1 MSEDIDVDEA
11 LHAAILRTLVRQGRT
26 PLELLVRQMRKERRD
41 ARVDAEAVYQC
52 VTGSSLLVG
61 HPGGE
66 VGTLLEVLE
75 GHVLT
80 QRVPG
85 PTAGR
90 KDLWCTTALQ
100 PFLAWCS
107 VLPLPLIGGGELT
120 AAEFGHAALVG
131 PPGWLPEAQPGDLL
145 ALHVEDGALGIT
157 LVDRDAGTS
166 PANGPVDQQ
175 DLRRLL
181 AHHFD
186 VHRLYS
192 LDTIS
197 LPRPGELIVALTH
210 ALLERPEILREP
222 GVPLDELL
230 YDPLNQQDIDHHWR
244 NANAWGTEFTVSF
257 SITGMPEN
265 LHSEIRRRADVYGM
279 SEDQY
284 VIAALGHLAWRTPF
298 ADDLGTLDSWVPEER
313 AEAEGGEHAAGR
325 VAEMRPR

>member
-107 VLPLPLIGGGELT
+107 VLPLPLLSGGELT
-120 AAEFGHAALVG
+120 AAEFGHSALIG
-131 PPGWLPEAQPGDLL
+131 PPGWLPSAEPGDLL
-145 ALHVEDGALGIT
+145 ALQIEGGELGIT
-157 LVDRDAGTS
+157 LVDRDADTKS
-166 PANGPVDQQ
+166 ETGPVGQQ

-181 AHHFD
+181 ARHYD
-186 VHRLYS
+186 VFRIYS
-192 LDTIS
+192 LHTWS
-197 LPRPGELIVALTH
+197 LPRPGELIAALTH
-210 ALLERPEILREP
+210 ALLERPEILRQP

-244 NANAWGTEFTVSF
+244 DANAWRTDETVSF
-257 SITGMPEN
+257 CITGMPEN
-265 LHSEIRRRADVYGM
+265 LHGEIRRRADAYGM

-284 VIAALGHLAWRTPF
+284 VIAVLGHLAWRTPF
-298 ADDLGTLDSWVPEER
+298 AEDLGSLDSWVPEESV
-313 AEAEGGEHAAGR
+313 EAGGGEDAAGR
-325 VAEMRPR
+325 VAQMRPL

>member
-1 MSEDIDVDEA
+1 MIDEIDMDIA

-26 PLELLVRQMRKERRD
+26 PLELLVRQMRKKKRD
-41 ARVDAEAVYQC
+41 SRIDENTVFQC
-52 VTGSSLLVG
+52 IDGSSLLVG
-61 HPGGE
+61 HPSGE

-75 GHVLT
+75 GHLLT
-80 QRVPG
+80 QRVPS
-85 PTAGR
+85 PTSGR
-90 KDLWCTTALQ
+90 RDLWCTVALQ

-107 VLPLPLIGGGELT
+107 VMPLPLLNGGELT
-120 AAEFGHAALVG
+120 AAEFGHSALVG
-131 PPGWLPEAQPGDLL
+131 PPGWLPDAQPGDLL
-145 ALHVEDGALGIT
+145 ALRIEGGALGIA
-157 LVDRDAGTS
+157 LVDRDASTS
-166 PANGPVDQQ
+166 SEIGPVDQQ

-197 LPRPGELIVALTH
+197 LPRPGELVVALTH
-210 ALLERPEILREP
+210 ALLERPEILRQP

-265 LHSEIRRRADVYGM
+265 LHGEIRRRADIYGM

-284 VIAALGHLAWRTPF
+284 VIAVLGHLAWRTPF
-298 ADDLGTLDSWVPEER
+298 AEDLGSLDSWLPEEPSSPGG
-313 AEAEGGEHAAGR
+313 AEATVAR
-325 VAEMRPR
+325 IAEMRPR